1 MADAKEAMPWM
12 FSSNVKQED
21 GEAVADEEAV
31 ARRDGPLEVSMVFG
45 EEKTEVVPE
54 VKFTSD
60 GTTST
65 KARRIARVNAAEE
78 PVSHRMNS
86 HKEELCTSYVNNFVE
101 QFEELFPERKK
112 LLLYAKN
119 E

>member
-1 MADAKEAMPWM
+1 M
-12 FSSNVKQED
+12 FSSNVKQEED
-21 GEAVADEEAV
+21 GAPTNDEADTAA
-31 ARRDGPLEVSMVFG
+31 AWRDGPLEVSMVFG
-45 EEKTEVVPE
+45 EEKADVVPD

-65 KARRIARVNAAEE
+65 KARRIAAVNVAEE

-86 HKEELCTSYVNNFVE
+86 HKEELCTSYINNFVE